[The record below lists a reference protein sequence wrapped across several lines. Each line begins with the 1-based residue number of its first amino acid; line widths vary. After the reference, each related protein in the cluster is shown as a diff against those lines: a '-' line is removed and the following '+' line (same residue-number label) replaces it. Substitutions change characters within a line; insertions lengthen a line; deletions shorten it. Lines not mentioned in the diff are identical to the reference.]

1 MGADI
6 KTTANGSFV
15 KVSTLQSTSTKSPEP
30 KPVAVEHGLTVF
42 LGGAGMVGAYNDD
55 MIAAF
60 TEVGISNAVYG
71 NYSSLITGM
80 DKYVPDL
87 VDMLSDASSVV
98 LYNQDEKDPVVLEY
112 GALQKCE
119 YGNEY
124 IEKKYLFGMV
134 TVRSYKEVVCTP
146 PGDLLAM
153 KISRDVSKIKA
164 TEFPLS
170 ALQISKPLP
179 KVGQF
184 NIVGYS
190 WGAVIAARSAIYYA
204 RAGVKVDHL
213 VLIGAPINKSL
224 KVAVTTHPNI
234 ASATIID
241 LKDKGDPIYAGI
253 SDEELMK
260 ASIELGQQMLNGG
273 GHFYYSGDNAQGKAR
288 RRDLAKFLYAKGLR

>member
-1 MGADI
+1 MGAEI
-6 KTTANGSFV
+6 KTTANGNFV
-15 KVSTLQSTSTKSPEP
+15 KIGTMQSTPTKDPGP

-60 TEVGISNAVYG
+60 TEAGISNSVYG

-80 DKYVPDL
+80 DKYVPDFA
-87 VDMLSDASSVV
+87 DMLSDASSVV

-112 GALQKCE
+112 GELQTCE

-124 IEKKYLFGMV
+124 IEKKYLFGLV
-134 TVRSYKEVVCTP
+134 TVRNYKEVVCTP
-146 PGDLLAM
+146 TSDLMAM

-204 RAGVKVDHL
+204 RAGIKIDHL

-224 KVAVTTHPNI
+224 RDAVSTHPNI
-234 ASATIID
+234 GSTIIID

-260 ASIELGQQMLNGG
+260 ASIELGKQMLNGG
-273 GHFYYSGDNAQGKAR
+273 GHFYYSGNNPEGKAR
-288 RRDLAKFLYAKGLR
+288 RRELAKLLYKKGLR

>member
-6 KTTANGSFV
+6 RTTASGNFV
-15 KVSTLQSTSTKSPEP
+15 KISTAQSTPTKDPQP
-30 KPVAVEHGLTVF
+30 KAVAVEHGLTVF

-112 GALQKCE
+112 GELQKCE

-134 TVRSYKEVVCTP
+134 TVRSYNEVVCTP
-146 PGDLLAM
+146 TSDLMAL
-153 KISRDVSKIKA
+153 KISRDVSKNKA

-170 ALQISKPLP
+170 VLQVAKPIP
-179 KVGQF
+179 KIGQF

-224 KVAVTTHPNI
+224 KEAVTSHPNI
-234 ASATIID
+234 ASTTNID
-241 LKDKGDPIYAGI
+241 LTDKGDPIYAGL
-253 SDEELMK
+253 SDEELMR
-260 ASIELGQQMLNGG
+260 ASVELGRQMLNGG
-273 GHFYYSGDNAQGKAR
+273 GHFYYSGDNAEGKAR
-288 RRDLAKFLYAKGLR
+288 RRELAKLLYEKGLR

>member
-1 MGADI
+1 MGADT
-6 KTTANGSFV
+6 KTTASGNFV
-15 KVSTLQSTSTKSPEP
+15 KISTKQSTPTKNPEP
-30 KPVAVEHGLTVF
+30 KAVAVEHGLTVF

-80 DKYVPDL
+80 DKHVPDL

-112 GALQKCE
+112 GELQKCE

-134 TVRSYKEVVCTP
+134 TVRSYNEVVCTP
-146 PGDLLAM
+146 TSDLMAM
-153 KISRDVSKIKA
+153 KISRDVSKVKA

-170 ALQISKPLP
+170 ALQITKPIP

-190 WGAVIAARSAIYYA
+190 WGAVIAARSAIYHA

-224 KVAVTTHPNI
+224 KEAVTSHSNI

-260 ASIELGQQMLNGG
+260 SSVELGRQMLNGG
-273 GHFYYSGDNAQGKAR
+273 GHFYYSGDNAEGKTR
-288 RRDLAKFLYAKGLR
+288 RRELAKFLYEKGLR

>member
-6 KTTANGSFV
+6 RTTASGNFV
-15 KVSTLQSTSTKSPEP
+15 KISTAQSTPTKDPQP
-30 KPVAVEHGLTVF
+30 KAVAVEHGLTVF

-112 GALQKCE
+112 GELQKCE

-134 TVRSYKEVVCTP
+134 TVRSYNEVVCIPTS
-146 PGDLLAM
+146 DLMAL
-153 KISRDVSKIKA
+153 KISRDVSKNKA

-170 ALQISKPLP
+170 VLQVAKPIP
-179 KVGQF
+179 KIGQF

-224 KVAVTTHPNI
+224 KEAVTSHPNI
-234 ASATIID
+234 ASTTIID
-241 LKDKGDPIYAGI
+241 LTDKGDPIYAGL
-253 SDEELMK
+253 SDEELMR
-260 ASIELGQQMLNGG
+260 ASVELGRQMLNGG
-273 GHFYYSGDNAQGKAR
+273 GHFYYSGDNAEGKAR
-288 RRDLAKFLYAKGLR
+288 RRELAKFLYEKGLR

>member
-6 KTTANGSFV
+6 KTTASGSFV
-15 KVSTLQSTSTKSPEP
+15 KVSTMQSTPTKEPGP

-60 TEVGISNAVYG
+60 AEVGISNAVYG

-87 VDMLSDASSVV
+87 ADMLSDASSVV

-112 GALQKCE
+112 GELQKCD

-124 IEKKYLFGMV
+124 IEKKYLFGMI
-134 TVRSYKEVVCTP
+134 TVKSYKDVVCTP
-146 PGDLLAM
+146 TSDLMAM
-153 KISRDVSKIKA
+153 KISREVSKIKA

-170 ALQISKPLP
+170 ALQITKSLP
-179 KVGQF
+179 KIGQF

-190 WGAVIAARSAIYYA
+190 WGAVIAARSAIYHA
-204 RAGVKVDHL
+204 RAGIKIDHL

-224 KVAVTTHPNI
+224 RDAVSSHPNI
-234 ASATIID
+234 GSTTIID

-260 ASIELGQQMLNGG
+260 ASVELGKQMLNGG
-273 GHFYYSGDNAQGKAR
+273 GHFYYSGDNAEGKAR
-288 RRDLAKFLYAKGLR
+288 RRELAKLLYAKGMR

>member
-1 MGADI
+1 MGADTR
-6 KTTANGSFV
+6 TTASGNFV
-15 KVSTLQSTSTKSPEP
+15 KISTAQTTPTKDPQPKAVS
-30 KPVAVEHGLTVF
+30 VEHGLTVF

-112 GALQKCE
+112 GELQKCE
-119 YGNEY
+119 YGSEY

-134 TVRSYKEVVCTP
+134 TVRSYNEVVCTP
-146 PGDLLAM
+146 TSDLMAL
-153 KISRDVSKIKA
+153 KISRDVSKNKA

-170 ALQISKPLP
+170 VLQVAKPIP
-179 KVGQF
+179 KIGQF

-224 KVAVTTHPNI
+224 KEAVTSHPNI
-234 ASATIID
+234 ASTTIID
-241 LKDKGDPIYAGI
+241 LTDKGDPIYAGL
-253 SDEELMK
+253 SDEELMR
-260 ASIELGQQMLNGG
+260 ASVELGRQMLNGG
-273 GHFYYSGDNAQGKAR
+273 GHFYYSGDNAEGKAR
-288 RRDLAKFLYAKGLR
+288 RRELAKLLYEKGLR

>member
-1 MGADI
+1 MGADT
-6 KTTANGSFV
+6 KTTASGNFV
-15 KVSTLQSTSTKSPEP
+15 KVTTMQSTPTKELEP
-30 KPVAVEHGLTVF
+30 KTVEVEHGLTVF
-42 LGGAGMVGAYNDD
+42 LGGAGMIGAYNDD

-60 TEVGISNAVYG
+60 EEVGISNAVYG

-80 DKYVPDL
+80 DKHVPSL

-112 GALQKCE
+112 GELQKCE

-124 IEKKYLFGMV
+124 IEKKYLFGWI
-134 TVRSYKEVVCTP
+134 TVRSYKDVVCTP
-146 PGDLLAM
+146 TSDLMAM
-153 KISRDVSKIKA
+153 KISRDVNKLKA

-170 ALQISKPLP
+170 ALQINKPLP

-190 WGAVIAARSAIYYA
+190 WGAVIAARSAIYHA
-204 RAGVKVDHL
+204 RAGIKIDHL

-224 KVAVTTHPNI
+224 RDAVSSHPNI
-234 ASATIID
+234 ESTIIVD
-241 LKDKGDPIYAGI
+241 LMDKGDPIYAGI

-260 ASIELGQQMLNGG
+260 ASVELGKQMFNGG
-273 GHFYYSGDNAQGKAR
+273 GHFYYSGDNPEGKSR
-288 RRDLAKFLYAKGLR
+288 RRELARFLHDKGLR

>member
-6 KTTANGSFV
+6 KTTSSGNFV
-15 KVSTLQSTSTKSPEP
+15 KVSTMQSTPTKELGP

-60 TEVGISNAVYG
+60 SEVGISNAVYG

-87 VDMLSDASSVV
+87 ADMLSDASSVV

-112 GALQKCE
+112 GELQKCE

-124 IEKKYLFGMV
+124 IEKKYLFGMI
-134 TVRSYKEVVCTP
+134 TVRNYKDVVCTP
-146 PGDLLAM
+146 TSDLMAM
-153 KISRDVSKIKA
+153 KISRDVSKVKA

-170 ALQISKPLP
+170 ALQITKPLP
-179 KVGQF
+179 KIGQF

-190 WGAVIAARSAIYYA
+190 WGAVIAARSAIYHA
-204 RAGVKVDHL
+204 RAGIKIDHL

-224 KVAVTTHPNI
+224 REAVSSHPNI
-234 ASATIID
+234 GRTTIID

-260 ASIELGQQMLNGG
+260 AAVELGKQMLNGG
-273 GHFYYSGDNAQGKAR
+273 GHFYYSGDNAEGKAR
-288 RRDLAKFLYAKGLR
+288 RRELAKLLYAKGLR

>member
-1 MGADI
+1 MSADI
-6 KTTANGSFV
+6 KTTANGNFV
-15 KVSTLQSTSTKSPEP
+15 KISTRQSTPTQSLEP

-42 LGGAGMVGAYNDD
+42 LGGAGMVGAYNND
-55 MIAAF
+55 MISAF
-60 TEVGISNAVYG
+60 KEVGISNAISG
-71 NYSSLITGM
+71 NYSSLTMGM
-80 DKYVPDL
+80 DRYVPEL

-112 GALQKCE
+112 GELQKCE

-124 IEKKYLFGMV
+124 IEKKYLFGMI
-134 TVRSYKEVVCTP
+134 TVKNYNDAVCTP
-146 PGDLLAM
+146 LGDLLAM
-153 KISRDVSKIKA
+153 KISRDVSKLKA

-170 ALQISKPLP
+170 VLQITKPLP

-204 RAGVKVDHL
+204 RAGIRVDHL

-234 ASATIID
+234 GNATIID

-260 ASIELGQQMLNGG
+260 ASAELGAQMLNGG
-273 GHFYYSGDNAQGKAR
+273 GHFYYSGENAEGKSR

>member
-1 MGADI
+1 MGADT
-6 KTTANGSFV
+6 KTTANGNFV
-15 KVSTLQSTSTKSPEP
+15 KVTTRQSTPTQSPEP

-42 LGGAGMVGAYNDD
+42 LGGAGMIGAYNDD

-71 NYSSLITGM
+71 NYSSLTTGM
-80 DKYVPDL
+80 DKHVPAL

-98 LYNQDEKDPVVLEY
+98 LYNQDEKDPVVFEY
-112 GALQKCE
+112 GELQKCE

-170 ALQISKPLP
+170 ALQINKPLP

-234 ASATIID
+234 KSATIID

-253 SDEELMK
+253 SDQELMK
-260 ASIELGQQMLNGG
+260 ASVELGQQMLNGG
-273 GHFYYSGDNAQGKAR
+273 GHFYYSGDNAEGKSR
-288 RRDLAKFLYAKGLR
+288 RRDLAKLLYAKGLR

>member
-6 KTTANGSFV
+6 RTTASGNFV
-15 KVSTLQSTSTKSPEP
+15 KISTAQSTPTKDPQP
-30 KPVAVEHGLTVF
+30 KAVAVEHGLTVF

-112 GALQKCE
+112 GELQKCE
-119 YGNEY
+119 YGDEY

-134 TVRSYKEVVCTP
+134 TVRSYNEVVCTP
-146 PGDLLAM
+146 TSDLMAL
-153 KISRDVSKIKA
+153 KISRDVSKNKA

-170 ALQISKPLP
+170 VLQVAKPIP
-179 KVGQF
+179 KIGQF

-224 KVAVTTHPNI
+224 KEAVTSHPNI
-234 ASATIID
+234 ASTTIID
-241 LKDKGDPIYAGI
+241 LTDKGDPIYAGL
-253 SDEELMK
+253 SDEELMR
-260 ASIELGQQMLNGG
+260 ASVELGRQMLSGG
-273 GHFYYSGDNAQGKAR
+273 GHFYYSGDNAEGKAR
-288 RRDLAKFLYAKGLR
+288 RRELAKLLYEKGLR

>member
-6 KTTANGSFV
+6 RTTASGNFV
-15 KVSTLQSTSTKSPEP
+15 KISTAQSTPTKDPQP
-30 KPVAVEHGLTVF
+30 KAVAVEHGLTVF

-112 GALQKCE
+112 GELQKCE

-134 TVRSYKEVVCTP
+134 TVRSYNEVVCTP
-146 PGDLLAM
+146 TSDLMAL
-153 KISRDVSKIKA
+153 KISRDVSKNKA

-170 ALQISKPLP
+170 VLQVAKPIP
-179 KVGQF
+179 KIGQF

-224 KVAVTTHPNI
+224 KEAVTSHPNI
-234 ASATIID
+234 ASTTIID
-241 LKDKGDPIYAGI
+241 LTDKGDPIYAGL
-253 SDEELMK
+253 SDEELMR
-260 ASIELGQQMLNGG
+260 ASVELGRQMLNGG
-273 GHFYYSGDNAQGKAR
+273 GHFYYSGDNAEGKAR
-288 RRDLAKFLYAKGLR
+288 RRELAKLLYEKGLR

>member
-6 KTTANGSFV
+6 RTTASGNFV
-15 KVSTLQSTSTKSPEP
+15 KISTAQTTPTKDPQPKAVS
-30 KPVAVEHGLTVF
+30 VEHGLTVF

-112 GALQKCE
+112 GELQKCE

-134 TVRSYKEVVCTP
+134 TVRSYNEVVCTP
-146 PGDLLAM
+146 TSDLMAL
-153 KISRDVSKIKA
+153 KISRDVSKNKA

-170 ALQISKPLP
+170 VLQVAKPIP
-179 KVGQF
+179 KIGQF

-224 KVAVTTHPNI
+224 KEAVTSHPNI
-234 ASATIID
+234 ASTTIID
-241 LKDKGDPIYAGI
+241 LTDKGDPIYAGL
-253 SDEELMK
+253 SDEELMR
-260 ASIELGQQMLNGG
+260 ASVELGRQMLNGG
-273 GHFYYSGDNAQGKAR
+273 GHFYYSGDNAEGKAR
-288 RRDLAKFLYAKGLR
+288 RRELAKLLYEKGLR